1 MTTESE
7 VLLEIHRILHEL
19 ELDPQKTTAL
29 DSLSRTVLAV
39 GLEDRFRVRLTEEDA
54 TLASFEELA
63 RVVARRAEASS

>member
-29 DSLSRTVLAV
+29 DSLSRTVLARPGIAFSM
-39 GLEDRFRVRLTEEDA
+39 GLGGAMADRECKIVHLDVPITF
-54 TLASFEELA
+54 
-63 RVVARRAEASS
+63 